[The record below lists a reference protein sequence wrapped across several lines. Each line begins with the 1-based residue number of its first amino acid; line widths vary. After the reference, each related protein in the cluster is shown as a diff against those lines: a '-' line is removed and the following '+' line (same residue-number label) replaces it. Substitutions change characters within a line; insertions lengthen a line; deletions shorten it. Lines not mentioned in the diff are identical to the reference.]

1 VTRNVSSAQPTALCI
16 RPRSIKGT
24 PLCGKLEDV
33 VVVRN
38 ARERFAAIFRGNP
51 AGVVFAPGRVNL
63 VGEHTDYND
72 GFVLPMGVDKGIAMA
87 FAPRDDDVLRVH
99 SADVPQTRE
108 VHLDQLSRR
117 VSVEPDRRG
126 ERGGWFGYV
135 AGIAW
140 AMLGAGLPIRGAD
153 VALAADLPMGAGLS
167 SSAALE
173 VGIARVLTAVAE
185 LEWDPQAVALL
196 AQRAEREFAGVACG
210 IMDQL
215 AVASA
220 HDNAALLI
228 DCRSLET
235 RDVPLPDKMA
245 VVIFDSRIRR
255 DLASSAYND
264 RRASCERVVDA
275 VRARHPEVI
284 ALRDVDLDMLEE
296 TKPSLTDV
304 DYRRALHVI
313 QENPRPS
320 AMSAALA
327 AGDLAAVGRI
337 MLDSHASLKDL
348 YDVSTPELDVL
359 VDAAVSAAGCYGARL
374 TGAGF
379 GGCAVAIVDA
389 GAERAVIDAVVEHYR
404 ARTGRESTAIV
415 SRASAGARLVSS

>member
-1 VTRNVSSAQPTALCI
+1 MCAQYIEGPP
-16 RPRSIKGT
+16 PRARRGS
-24 PLCGKLEDV
+24 CGKLEDV
-33 VVVRN
+33 KIAEH

-51 AGVVFAPGRVNL
+51 QGVVFAPGRVNL

-87 FAPRDDDVLRVH
+87 FATRSDDVLRVH
-99 SADVPQTRE
+99 SSDVPQTRE
-108 VHLDQLSRR
+108 VHLGQLDRR
-117 VSVEPDRRG
+117 VSVEPNRRG

-135 AGIAW
+135 AGVAW
-140 AMLGAGLPIRGAD
+140 AMLGAGLPLRGAD

-173 VGIARVLTAVAE
+173 IGIARVLTAASE
-185 LEWDPQAVALL
+185 LEWDPQAAALL

-215 AVASA
+215 VIASA
-220 HDNAALLI
+220 HENAALLI

-235 RDVPLPDKMA
+235 RDVPLPKMMA
-245 VVIFDSRIRR
+245 VVILDSGIRR
-255 DLASSAYND
+255 DLALSEYNE
-264 RRASCERVVDA
+264 RRSSCERVVDA
-275 VRARHPEVI
+275 IRVRHPDVI
-284 ALRDVDLDMLEE
+284 ALRDVDLDMLEGAR
-296 TKPSLTDV
+296 PSLNDV

-320 AMSAALA
+320 AMSTALA
-327 AGDLAAVGRI
+327 AGDLTAAGRV
-337 MLDSHASLKDL
+337 MRDSHASLKDL
-348 YDVSTPELDVL
+348 YEVSTPELDAL
-359 VDAAVSAAGCYGARL
+359 VDAAASAPGCYGARL

-379 GGCAVAIVDA
+379 GGCAVAIVEA
-389 GAERAVIDAVVEHYR
+389 GAERGVIATVGEQYR

-415 SRASAGARLVSS
+415 SRASAGARIVG

>member
-1 VTRNVSSAQPTALCI
+1 MQVAKT
-16 RPRSIKGT
+16 
-24 PLCGKLEDV
+24 
-33 VVVRN
+33 
-38 ARERFAAIFRGNP
+38 ARERFATMFRGNP
-51 AGVVFAPGRVNL
+51 EGIAFAPGRVNL

-72 GFVLPMGVDKGIAMA
+72 GFVLPMAIEKGIAMA
-87 FAPRDDDVLRVH
+87 FAARSDDVLRVH

-108 VHLDQLSRR
+108 VHLEQLGRR

-135 AGIAW
+135 AGVAW
-140 AMLGAGLPIRGAD
+140 ALLGAGLPIRGAD

-173 VGIARVLTAVAE
+173 VGIARVLIAVAG
-185 LEWDPQAVALL
+185 LEWDPPAVALL

-215 AVASA
+215 VVASA
-220 HDNAALLI
+220 HENAALLI

-235 RDVPLPDKMA
+235 RDVPLPADVA
-245 VVIFDSRIRR
+245 VVILDSRTPR

-275 VRARHPEVI
+275 IREHHPEVI
-284 ALRDVDLDMLEE
+284 ALRDVDLAMLEE
-296 TKPSLTDV
+296 IRTSLTDV

-313 QENPRPS
+313 HENPRPA
-320 AMSAALA
+320 AMSAALQ
-327 AGDLAAVGRI
+327 AGDLAAAGRI
-337 MLDSHASLKDL
+337 MRDSHVSLKDL
-348 YDVSTPELDVL
+348 YEVSTPELDAL
-359 VDAAVSAAGCYGARL
+359 VEAAVSTPGCIGARL

-379 GGCAVAIVDA
+379 GGCAVAIVEA
-389 GAERAVIDAVVEHYR
+389 GAEHGVIDRVAEEYR
-404 ARTGRESTAIV
+404 ARTGRETSGIV
-415 SRASAGARLVSS
+415 SRASAGARTVN

>member
-1 VTRNVSSAQPTALCI
+1 MEI
-16 RPRSIKGT
+16 GPR
-24 PLCGKLEDV
+24 CGKLEDV
-33 VVVRN
+33 AVAKN
-38 ARERFAAIFRGNP
+38 ARERFTAVFRGNP
-51 AGVVFAPGRVNL
+51 SGVVFAPGRVNL

-87 FAPRDDDVLRVH
+87 FAPRSDDVLRVH

-108 VHLDQLSRR
+108 VHLEQLGRR
-117 VSVEPDRRG
+117 VSVEPNRRG

-135 AGIAW
+135 AGVAW

-173 VGIARVLTAVAE
+173 VGIARVLIAVSE
-185 LEWDPQAVALL
+185 LDWDPTAVALL

-215 AVASA
+215 AVASV
-220 HDNAALLI
+220 HENAALLI

-235 RDVPLPDKMA
+235 RDVPLPDGMA
-245 VVIFDSRIRR
+245 VVILDSKIQR

-275 VRARHPEVI
+275 IRERRPDVI
-284 ALRDVDLDMLEE
+284 ALRDVDLDMLEDA
-296 TKPSLTDV
+296 KSLITEV
-304 DYRRALHVI
+304 DYRRAVHVI
-313 QENPRPS
+313 GENPRPS
-320 AMSAALA
+320 AMSAALE
-327 AGDLAAVGRI
+327 AGDLTAAGRI
-337 MLDSHASLKDL
+337 MGASHASLKDL
-348 YDVSTPELDVL
+348 YDVSIPELDVL
-359 VDAAVSAAGCYGARL
+359 VDAAVSTPGCFGARL

-379 GGCAVAIVDA
+379 GGCVVAIVEA
-389 GAERAVIDAVVEHYR
+389 GAERRVIDRVAEQYR
-404 ARTGRESTAIV
+404 AGTGRESAAMV
-415 SRASAGARLVSS
+415 SRASAGARIVE